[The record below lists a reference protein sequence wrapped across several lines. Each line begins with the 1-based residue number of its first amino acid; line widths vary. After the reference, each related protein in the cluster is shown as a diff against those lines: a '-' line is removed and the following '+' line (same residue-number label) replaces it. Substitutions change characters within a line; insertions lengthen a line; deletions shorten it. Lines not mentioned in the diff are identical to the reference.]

1 MRNSS
6 DLTTKK
12 GLKSALSSS
21 GAEAAASLILGPV
34 GGRLGFAAAKA
45 ISSFFDSGDNKSTIK
60 QQEEA
65 AAAIIKAGKEN
76 GAQSIEIELEQEAG
90 LKVAGVFKAQ
100 AGNGSIDTA
109 IGKSGK
115 MKMKITYK

>member
-1 MRNSS
+1 MNNSS
-6 DLTTKK
+6 DLATKK
-12 GLKSALSSS
+12 GLKSALSSF
-21 GAEAAASLILGPV
+21 GADALAYSILGPF
-34 GGRLGFAAAKA
+34 GGGLGLAATKA
-45 ISSFFDSGDNKSTIK
+45 ISSFFDSADNKSTIK

-65 AAAIIKAGKEN
+65 ATAIIKAGKEN

-100 AGNGSIDTA
+100 AGNGSIDAA